1 MSLRR
6 MSLRRMSQMR
16 RRTRIDSGRWNK
28 LIMKAHV
35 DETDLTNDD
44 PLMFGAIIVS
54 RECSKANED
63 VTPM

>member
-1 MSLRR
+1 
-6 MSLRRMSQMR
+6 
-16 RRTRIDSGRWNK
+16 
-28 LIMKAHV
+28 MKARV

-63 VTPM
+63 VTPMWWSEDTDVLPNFPRMAAVRFY

>member
-1 MSLRR
+1 
-6 MSLRRMSQMR
+6 
-16 RRTRIDSGRWNK
+16 
-28 LIMKAHV
+28 MKAHV
-35 DETDLTNDD
+35 DEADLSNGD